1 MAVDKRLKLI
11 GHIDNALSHKLFI
24 TGKCPGN
31 VCQLNL
37 TTWEP
42 SQKPSAPPPRQ
53 PSPHQTQS
61 QFQIKMTTKLLFIVV
76 AVDDTTQTENKQKK
90 QKRKYKSW
98 RQTTEKRGELPSAV
112 LIFLFD
118 SHCSALVV
126 YLLKNFCNYS
136 NASSAIGHLSAGHLS
151 V

>member
-1 MAVDKRLKLI
+1 MTQ
-11 GHIDNALSHKLFI
+11 HK
-24 TGKCPGN
+24 
-31 VCQLNL
+31 
-37 TTWEP
+37 
-42 SQKPSAPPPRQ
+42 QK
-53 PSPHQTQS
+53 T
-61 QFQIKMTTKLLFIVV
+61 
-76 AVDDTTQTENKQKK
+76 NKKK